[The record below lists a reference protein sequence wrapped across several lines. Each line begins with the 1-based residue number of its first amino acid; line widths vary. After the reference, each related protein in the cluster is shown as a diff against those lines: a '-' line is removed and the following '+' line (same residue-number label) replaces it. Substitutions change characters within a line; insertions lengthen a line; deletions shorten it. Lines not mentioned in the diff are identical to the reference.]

1 MATNLS
7 YRPRPHW
14 NLRPARGWFPES
26 LAIILVRENNKVVIK
41 FTQIL
46 INHGC
51 FPLNG
56 SMMYSFSCRI
66 LIIPFITVSWAITV
80 TSSGCPKKKT
90 GLPHLRQTQS
100 CAPVEDVM
108 HRAGDAVQ
116 QNLASVQMQK
126 DFGDGQ
132 PFRNNMIQTDPLLEI
147 NINKYIINKYA
158 YLSNVTPT
166 NVVITVL
173 STHRNGTI

>member
-1 MATNLS
+1 
-7 YRPRPHW
+7 
-14 NLRPARGWFPES
+14 
-26 LAIILVRENNKVVIK
+26 
-41 FTQIL
+41 
-46 INHGC
+46 
-51 FPLNG
+51 
-56 SMMYSFSCRI
+56 
-66 LIIPFITVSWAITV
+66 
-80 TSSGCPKKKT
+80 
-90 GLPHLRQTQS
+90 
-100 CAPVEDVM
+100 M

-173 STHRNGTI
+173 LLIEMGQFSVQVQA